1 MEKKSQSNLSN
12 KEQKELLQLSNDK
25 TILIKPSD
33 KRGAV
38 VILSIAHQESM
49 IMQHLLDENTYKK
62 VGSCINNELYSN
74 ILRFLR
80 QHKMCFTEPEQKFLD
95 DKRDEIS
102 NFYGLPKI
110 HKTQIMN
117 LL

>member
-38 VILSIAHQESM
+38 VILSIAH
-49 IMQHLLDENTYKK
+49 
-62 VGSCINNELYSN
+62 
-74 ILRFLR
+74 
-80 QHKMCFTEPEQKFLD
+80 
-95 DKRDEIS
+95 
-102 NFYGLPKI
+102 
-110 HKTQIMN
+110 
-117 LL
+117 